1 MEILE
6 VGVVKIALWDYLFA
20 RGCLYYRGYKKKQLK
35 LNRLKNYLTVIQL
48 TIQKENKCQEI
59 LIIYI
64 KTNKMKNKNKKA
76 VFQNLFN
83 TELLI
88 CIK

>member
-35 LNRLKNYLTVIQL
+35 LNRLKNYLTVI
-48 TIQKENKCQEI
+48 
-59 LIIYI
+59 
-64 KTNKMKNKNKKA
+64 
-76 VFQNLFN
+76 
-83 TELLI
+83 
-88 CIK
+88 